1 MTDERR
7 PKGEQRATVDI
18 TVDPETMLQVRDEY
32 RARLIRQYH
41 LLRIASRTNRKVGN
55 HEMAHKQESQAE
67 RTAIMIWCMDN
78 PMAGMTPRVP
88 RLRGSGDQSV

>member
-7 PKGEQRATVDI
+7 PKAEQRATVDI

-41 LLRIASRTNRKVGN
+41 LLRIASRANRKVGN
-55 HEMAHKQESQAE
+55 HELAHKQDGQAE

-78 PMAGMTPRVP
+78 PMAVLTPRIP
-88 RLRGSGDQSV
+88 RSRGTDDQSA